1 MLSNAKGRSHPPS
14 FTHLRRLTDDTGLLE
29 HALGRTPRR
38 QEGYTTDD
46 NARSLWV
53 VTEWLRDVPGSEVS
67 DADRA
72 LLLDL
77 ASIYLSFMLWQQ
89 KEDGW
94 WHNNVA
100 YDRSPEKETVSYD
113 CQGRSIWACVAAW
126 VGLPDS
132 HRDAAAAMFECAMP
146 TFSRIAS
153 LRGKAYTL
161 SACAYALESE
171 RLGLISFKPG
181 WREQLKSHVVRLQ
194 EELIDK
200 FTRNSDEAWRW
211 FEPVMSY
218 GNGVL
223 PWALLRA
230 YRVTHAPEALEIGL
244 DSLSSL
250 QAAMTAEQGWFRP
263 IGNSGWR
270 SREGSSKWDQQPLE
284 IFKLALALEEGAAA
298 LEEAGK
304 QGVTLLLAYEQGAD
318 SRLGSAAGR
327 TQGGERG
334 SGGFRSAG
342 SIRAPEVGIALAVR
356 SETEDGLSGAGTDSQ
371 AQVGRGSGAGAERI
385 FGSGSGE
392 GSGAERGLGS
402 RSVQG
407 SGAERGLGGGSDE
420 RGGAGTERSFGSGSG
435 AGPERSFGSESGA
448 GRERSLGGGS
458 GEGRGA
464 GPVRSFGSD
473 SGAGP
478 ERSLGGELGAKHPED
493 AHAIEVADYAA
504 QLRAARNRCLDWFFG
519 ANDLGA
525 IMADERDGSGCDGL
539 QEDGPNVNCGAEST
553 ISYLMTAAMCRQ

>member
-1 MLSNAKGRSHPPS
+1 MLSNAKGRRHPPS
-14 FTHLRRLTDDTGLLE
+14 FTHLKRMTDDTGLLE

-38 QEGYTTDD
+38 REGYTTDD
-46 NARSLWV
+46 NARSLWA

-67 DADRA
+67 EADRA

-77 ASIYLSFMLWQQ
+77 ASTYLSFMLWQQ

-100 YDRSPEKETVSYD
+100 YDRSPEKETVSHD
-113 CQGRSIWACVAAW
+113 CQGRSIWACVDAW
-126 VGLPDS
+126 VGLPES
-132 HRDAAAAMFECAMP
+132 HRHAAAAMFECAMP
-146 TFSRIAS
+146 TIARIAS

-161 SACAYALESE
+161 SACAHALESE
-171 RLGLISFKPG
+171 RLGLIAFEPG

-194 EELIDK
+194 QELIEK
-200 FTRNSDEAWRW
+200 FTRNSDEEWRW

-230 YRVTHAPEALEIGL
+230 YKVTHAPEALEIGL

-270 SREGSSKWDQQPLE
+270 SRETSSKWDQQPLE
-284 IFKLALALEEGAAA
+284 IFKLALALQEGAAA

-304 QGVTLLLAYEQGAD
+304 QGVALLLAYDQGAD
-318 SRLGSAAGR
+318 PRRDSADGSPLSGA
-327 TQGGERG
+327 RG
-334 SGGFRSAG
+334 SGGFRSAS

-356 SETEDGLSGAGTDSQ
+356 SETEDGLPGADSQ
-371 AQVGRGSGAGAERI
+371 AQDRRGSDQGSGSQAKRSLGRGSDE
-385 FGSGSGE
+385 GSGSQAERSMGRGSDE
-392 GSGAERGLGS
+392 GSGSQA
-402 RSVQG
+402 
-407 SGAERGLGGGSDE
+407 A
-420 RGGAGTERSFGSGSG
+420 
-435 AGPERSFGSESGA
+435 
-448 GRERSLGGGS
+448 RSLGRES
-458 GEGRGA
+458 RA
-464 GPVRSFGSD
+464 GYPK
-473 SGAGP
+473 
-478 ERSLGGELGAKHPED
+478 E
-493 AHAIEVADYAA
+493 AHAIEVAEYAA
-504 QLRAARNRCLDWFFG
+504 QLRAARNRCLEWFFG

-553 ISYLMTAAMCRQ
+553 ISYLMTAAMCR